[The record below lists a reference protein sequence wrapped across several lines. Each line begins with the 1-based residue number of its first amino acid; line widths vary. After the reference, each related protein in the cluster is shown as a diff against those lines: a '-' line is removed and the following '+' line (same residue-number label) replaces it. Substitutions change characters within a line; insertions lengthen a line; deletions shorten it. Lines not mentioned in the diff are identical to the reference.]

1 MQFSQMDQGVGKL
14 GIDMS
19 IYTTHSTGSVS
30 TSVASSIENSYWF
43 SFENWKGENVVLIQL
58 CSEILPER
66 GD

>member
-30 TSVASSIENSYWF
+30 TSVARSIENSYWF
-43 SFENWKGENVVLIQL
+43 RFENRKGENVVY
-58 CSEILPER
+58 
-66 GD
+66 